1 MPSIEAQLGAAVQD
15 LKRSLTPAQLDQV
28 LNVINIAISA
38 DRNQGRSVQPDKPL
52 PVKVVK

>member
-15 LKRSLTPAQLDQV
+15 LKRSLTPAQLEQV
-28 LNVINIAISA
+28 LDVIKIAISA
-38 DRNQGRSVQPDKPL
+38 ERHQAHTPRPEKPL

>member
-28 LNVINIAISA
+28 LNVIKIAISA
-38 DRNQGRSVQPDKPL
+38 DRNQGRVYQPEKPL

>member
-28 LNVINIAISA
+28 LNVIKIAISA

>member
-15 LKRSLTPAQLDQV
+15 LKRSLTPAQLEQV
-28 LNVINIAISA
+28 LAVIRIAISA
-38 DRNQGRSVQPDKPL
+38 DRHQGRISQPEKPL